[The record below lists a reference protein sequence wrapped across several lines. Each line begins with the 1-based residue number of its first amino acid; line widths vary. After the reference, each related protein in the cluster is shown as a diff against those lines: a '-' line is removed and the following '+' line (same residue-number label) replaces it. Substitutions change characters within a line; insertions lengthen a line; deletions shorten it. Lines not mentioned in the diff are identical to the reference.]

1 MISLS
6 AMLPLSV
13 CGLVTANLDAGG
25 RRLGRCEL
33 EPSHLAIIREQ
44 GFAAA
49 KCDRLDHE
57 DEFID
62 QLGS

>member
-1 MISLS
+1 MPAVLADVSSNLRILPSL
-6 AMLPLSV
+6 
-13 CGLVTANLDAGG
+13 GG
-25 RRLGRCEL
+25 
-33 EPSHLAIIREQ
+33 Q
-44 GFAAA
+44 GIAAA